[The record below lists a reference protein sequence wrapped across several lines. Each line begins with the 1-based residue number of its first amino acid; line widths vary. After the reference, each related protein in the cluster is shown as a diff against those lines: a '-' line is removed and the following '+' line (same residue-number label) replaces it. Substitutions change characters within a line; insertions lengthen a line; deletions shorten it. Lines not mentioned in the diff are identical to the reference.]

1 MTKAY
6 VVNQVVVHDPEQYE
20 RYAALVETQWR
31 RYGGRILAGG
41 GRVETLEG
49 KPIPS
54 RVVVIEF
61 PNFDAAIAYYRSLEY
76 QEAKALR
83 GDARRSASP
92 SSKVLTNRAETVR
105 SRGRRHRRCA
115 RPRP

>member
-6 VVNQVVVHDPEQYE
+6 VVNQVVVHDPEQYAA
-20 RYAALVETQWR
+20 YARAGRDAVT

-49 KPIPS
+49 EPIPS

-61 PNFDAAIAYYRSLEY
+61 PSYDLALAYYGSPEY
-76 QEAKALR
+76 QAARALR
-83 GDARRSASP
+83 GDAA
-92 SSKVLTNRAETVR
+92 TVR
-105 SRGRRHRRCA
+105 FALVEGLAEPS
-115 RPRP
+115 